1 MFTPQNCANM
11 GLKRN
16 EGLKFERKEGLKSL
30 VLVADSAKTPRT
42 FGGMHIR
49 KVPTLGAGEIS
60 ASGFGGKNM
69 KRGKRKKGKCEG
81 KRRNDKRR
89 KGK

>member
-11 GLKRN
+11 GLKRK
-16 EGLKFERKEGLKSL
+16 EGLKFERKEGLKSP

-49 KVPTLGAGEIS
+49 KIPTLGAGEIS

-81 KRRNDKRR
+81 KREKTKDEREK
-89 KGK
+89 

>member
-16 EGLKFERKEGLKSL
+16 EGLKFERKEGLKSP

-49 KVPTLGAGEIS
+49 TSPLSGQGKYQPVALGE
-60 ASGFGGKNM
+60 KYE
-69 KRGKRKKGKCEG
+69 KG
-81 KRRNDKRR
+81 
-89 KGK
+89 